1 MGTAQPEIPRRGKPA
16 ILGDTQS
23 LQPSR
28 HAAQTGK
35 GPAPQQ
41 YSREIRPGGNR
52 ANSTR
57 NSPRPGRARTHY
69 GASGPSHP
77 PRRGRAR
84 VQHQSSD
91 ARNRP
96 ANKALPAIAEDTVR
110 IIPLGGV
117 EEIGRNMTAVEFGGD
132 IIIIDCGFAFSEHDT
147 PGIDYILPNTG
158 YLEERRD
165 KIRGLIVTHGHLDHI
180 GGVPYIVDRIG
191 NPTIYTRK
199 LTGMMIKKRQEEFA
213 QTQEINIR
221 EVEKDEVLRL
231 GNATIRFFSVTH
243 TVPDSMAVIIE
254 TPWGDIVHTG
264 DIKLDHTDGEPT
276 PQEYKEFSI
285 FKDRK
290 VLALLMDSTN
300 IERPGFSIPER
311 TVYKTLEEIITN
323 TKKGRVIIG
332 TFASQLERLMKIVQI
347 AEKLDKRI
355 VIDGRS
361 MKTNIE
367 IVRELGVLK
376 HRDETIVD
384 IENMPQYPPEQIIIL
399 ATGAQG
405 DEFASLMRIA
415 NKTHKHIRITP
426 SDTIVL
432 SSSVIPGNER
442 AVQKLKDNLSRQG
455 AHIITYQS
463 SDVHASGHG
472 NREEAVWIHKQI
484 RPKFFIPLHGYHYML
499 RVHADMAEELGIPAE
514 NIVVPDNSSVIEIQ
528 GGGKKI
534 VKLDMKAPS
543 ELRVVEGHKVS
554 ELSDVL
560 MRDRKA
566 LGQEGFCVVVAT
578 IDRRTGKLHKS
589 PDIISRGFVYLRDNK
604 ELMDQTRLIIRKSV
618 EGAMRNPRAADLD
631 AAREDLAES
640 VSHFLLSRT
649 QKRPIVI
656 PVIVSV

>member
-1 MGTAQPEIPRRGKPA
+1 LELFRTRYKYGNKRSMISPTPE
-16 ILGDTQS
+16 
-23 LQPSR
+23 
-28 HAAQTGK
+28 
-35 GPAPQQ
+35 PQ
-41 YSREIRPGGNR
+41 G
-52 ANSTR
+52 
-57 NSPRPGRARTHY
+57 SPRENNPRHSAFSASRQPTRRDSVPARRHSR
-69 GASGPSHP
+69 GQRGSLSRSHP
-77 PRRGRAR
+77 QRRGRTR
-84 VQHQSSD
+84 VQHQATD
-91 ARNRP
+91 NRNRP
-96 ANKALPAIAEDTVR
+96 LPAVIPPPADDTVR

-117 EEIGRNMTAVEFGGD
+117 EEIGRNMTAIEFRGD
-132 IIIIDCGFAFSEHDT
+132 IFIIDCGFAFSEEDT
-147 PGIDYILPNTG
+147 PGVDYILPNTG

-165 KIRGLIVTHGHLDHI
+165 LIRGLIVTHGHLDHI
-180 GGVPYIVDRIG
+180 GGIPYIIDRIG
-191 NPTIYTRK
+191 NPTIYTRR
-199 LTGMMIKKRQEEFA
+199 LTAMMIKKRQEEFA
-213 QTQEINIR
+213 QTREIDIR
-221 EVEKDEVLRL
+221 EVEKDEVLQL
-231 GNATIRFFSVTH
+231 GKTKVRFFSVTH
-243 TVPDSMAVIIE
+243 TVPDSMAVVIE

-276 PQEYKEFSI
+276 ETEYKEFSI
-285 FKDRK
+285 FKERK

-300 IERPGFSIPER
+300 IERPGFSIAER
-311 TVYKTLEEIITN
+311 TVYKTLEEIISSTK
-323 TKKGRVIIG
+323 KKGRIIIG
-332 TFASQLERLMKIVQI
+332 TFASQLERLMRIVEI
-347 AEKLDKRI
+347 AEKYDKRI

-384 IENMPQYPPEQIIIL
+384 IENMPKYPQEKIIIL

-426 SDTIVL
+426 TDTIVL

-455 AHIITYQS
+455 AHIITYQT

-484 RPKFFIPLHGYHYML
+484 HPKFFMPLHGYHYML
-499 RVHADMAEELGIPAE
+499 RVHADLAEELGIPGE
-514 NIVVPDNSSVIEIQ
+514 NIIIPDNSSIIEIQ
-528 GGGKKI
+528 GGGQKM
-534 VKLDMKAPS
+534 VKLPVRAPS
-543 ELRVVEGHKVS
+543 ELRVVEGQTVS
-554 ELSDVL
+554 QLSDVL

-578 IDRRTGKLHKS
+578 IDRRSGRLHKS

-604 ELMDQTRLIIRKSV
+604 DLMDQTRLIIRKSV

-640 VSHFLLSRT
+640 VSRFLLSRT
-649 QKRPIVI
+649 MKRPIVI
-656 PVIVSV
+656 PVIVTV